1 MATTG
6 VLPFVRGVD
15 FSKNDFQDEKFPER
29 ICSLTGLRWLRLNN
43 VGLENIPSQI
53 TQLDKVEHLSV
64 NNNKLHAIPS
74 RITTLQNLRVLR
86 ARNNNLTNYGVPIGL
101 FELEDLS
108 TVDLSYNNLK
118 ECPAELE
125 NARTLL
131 VLNLSNNEIEVIPN
145 QVFIN
150 LTDLMILDLSN
161 NKLETLP
168 PQMRRLTNLQTLIL
182 NNNPMLHAQL
192 RQLPA
197 LVNLQCLHMRNTQR
211 TISNMPAGVESLTNL
226 CDVDVS
232 QNELPAV
239 PEALYKLEGLKRLNL
254 ADNNIR
260 ELSNGGVEM
269 WAKLETLN
277 LSRNQLKVL
286 PQNLTKCVFLKRL
299 YVNCNELTFGGI
311 PAGIGKLFDLE
322 VFEAASNNLEM
333 IPEGLCRCGKLRRLI
348 LNNNRLYTL
357 PETIHYLTELE
368 TLQLDDNPDMT
379 MPAKPPE
386 LNPKV
391 DEFYNIDFTL
401 DRQLRDG
408 TAKTLGVAG
417 ATTTSSST
425 DGGVGARTSSV
436 SSTKEERGDPLA
448 RKKRL
453 QRMGMSRKESVES
466 ESDKS
471 DLVESSKKVLRGMKD
486 MAKVDKTQLATD
498 WSKEGEK
505 RPKAWQEHLQGPRLS
520 YRDIYDP
527 EVGQIPGIE
536 VWEIENFL
544 PNPLDEYAFGK
555 FFNGDCY
562 IVLNTTVHEEH
573 GNLNWA
579 IYFWIGET
587 ATLDKKACAAMHAVN
602 LRNFLG
608 ARCRTIREEQG
619 DESDD
624 FLALFDF
631 SLTYIDG
638 GRTPSGFYAV
648 EEKEYITR
656 FYRVSGSVKVELT
669 ALPQDWRYL
678 DSRNVYILDSGL
690 TIFIWNGDDAK
701 GVTKAKAR
709 LMGEKINKFER
720 KGEAN
725 LYTVTQGNEP
735 DELWEL
741 LGGQPDEEIG
751 QGNAIPDPYPPR
763 LYQVGLGQGYLE
775 LPQVHVPHNK
785 LTQKVLDSKH
795 VYILDCITDIFVW
808 IGKKSTRFVRAAA
821 VKLSQE
827 LCNMLNRPKNA
838 LITRILENTESQ
850 IFKSKFINW
859 DDVLAVDYSRAANE
873 QPGMVPP
880 APTATSTTGV
890 NKTETLKKNV
900 VEKPKADLTA
910 LFMPRQTLMTEEEA
924 VALSEEWNEELDRI
938 ESFVLEG
945 NKFIRLPD
953 EEFGLFHSG
962 DCYVFLC
969 RYWVPPEETPPK
981 EGGGGEEDEEEE
993 EEQEEDFK
1001 CVVYFWQGRDASNM
1015 GWLNF
1020 TFSLQKKFETLFGD
1034 KLEVVKQFQQQE
1046 NIKFL
1051 SHFKRKFVIRQTR
1064 RKEEPKEG
1072 KAPIE
1077 LFHLRANG
1085 GPLCTR
1091 CIQVEASAASLHSA
1105 HCYVL
1110 RVPFDAQGTTGITY
1124 VWKGNHALP
1133 QEARVALD
1141 IATDLN
1147 KEGYSLQEINEG
1159 EEPEN
1164 FFWVGLGG
1172 KKPYDTSSVSTSGLA
1187 RLFRCSNEKGF
1198 FAVTEKCADFCQ
1210 DDLPDEDIMILD
1222 SGEEIFI
1229 WVGPK
1234 ASQVELKLAY
1244 KSAQTYLKALTV
1256 KGEKREKKLFLTVK
1270 NKESRRFTRN
1280 FHAWAHH
1287 KSTVVDPVEEKR
1299 LIQKA
1304 IMKRKM
1310 QGAREA
1316 ISSNVAAKSSAS
1328 GSSKLLR
1335 QPPPPPIAAPGGW
1348 RGPEEPI
1355 PEGADETDA

>member
-53 TQLDKVEHLSV
+53 TQLEKVEHLSV

-86 ARNNNLTNYGVPIGL
+86 ARNNQLTNYGVPIGL

-125 NARTLL
+125 NAKTLL

-226 CDVDVS
+226 CDVDLS
-232 QNELPAV
+232 QNDLPSV
-239 PEALYKLEGLKRLNL
+239 PEAIYKLEALKRLNL
-254 ADNNIR
+254 ADNAIR
-260 ELSNGGVEM
+260 ELSNGGVEF

-299 YVNCNELTFGGI
+299 YVNCNQLTFGGI

-357 PETIHYLTELE
+357 PETIHYLTALD

-417 ATTTSSST
+417 ATTTSTSSDAAGPGEGLSRKSST
-425 DGGVGARTSSV
+425 SLKGERGDAMARKRRLQGIGARTSV
-436 SSTKEERGDPLA
+436 D
-448 RKKRL
+448 
-453 QRMGMSRKESVES
+453 S

-562 IVLNTTVHEEH
+562 IVLHTTVHEEH

-624 FLALFDF
+624 FLALFNF

-678 DSRNVYILDSGL
+678 DSSNVYILDSGL
-690 TIFIWNGDDAK
+690 TIFIWNGDDSK

-725 LYTVTQGNEP
+725 LYTVAQGNEP

-741 LGGQPDEEIG
+741 LGGQPDEDIG
-751 QGNAIPDPYPPR
+751 QGTAIPDPYPPR

-873 QPGMVPP
+873 QPGMLPP
-880 APTATSTTGV
+880 PPTQTSQTGV

-924 VALSEEWNEELDRI
+924 TALSEEWNEELDRI

-969 RYWVPPEETPPK
+969 RYWVPPEETAPK
-981 EGGGGEEDEEEE
+981 EGGEEEE
-993 EEQEEDFK
+993 EEEDQEEDFK

-1020 TFSLQKKFETLFGD
+1020 TFSLQKKFEMLFGD

-1085 GPLCTR
+1085 GPLSTR
-1091 CIQVEASAASLHSA
+1091 CIHVEASAASLHSS

-1124 VWKGNHALP
+1124 TWKGSYASLA
-1133 QEARVALD
+1133 EAKIALD

-1172 KKPYDTSSVSTSGLA
+1172 KKPYDTSSTATAA

-1244 KSAQTYLKALTV
+1244 KSAQTYLKALCL

-1287 KSTVVDPVEEKR
+1287 KSAVADPVEEKR
-1299 LIQKA
+1299 LLQKA

-1316 ISSNVAAKSSAS
+1316 ISSNVASKSAAS

-1335 QPPPPPIAAPGGW
+1335 LPPPPPVAAPGGW
-1348 RGPEEPI
+1348 RGPEEEAI
-1355 PEGADETDA
+1355 PEGADETEA

>member
-6 VLPFVRGVD
+6 VLPFVRGID
-15 FSKNDFQDEKFPER
+15 FSKNNFHDDKFPER
-29 ICSLTGLRWLRLNN
+29 ICNLTGLRWLRLNN
-43 VGLENIPSQI
+43 VGLENIPDQI
-53 TQLDKVEHLSV
+53 TQLKKVEHLSV

-74 RITTLQNLRVLR
+74 RITLLPNLRVLR
-86 ARNNNLTNYGVPIGL
+86 ARNNQLTNYGVPIGI

-108 TVDLSYNNLK
+108 TVDLSYNKLR

-150 LTDLMILDLSN
+150 LTDLMILDLSD

-192 RQLPA
+192 RQLPS
-197 LVNLQCLHMRNTQR
+197 LVSLQCLHMRNTQR
-211 TISNMPAGVESLTNL
+211 TISNMPSGVESLTNL
-226 CDVDVS
+226 CDVDLS

-239 PEALYKLEGLKRLNL
+239 PEALYKLEALKRLNL
-254 ADNNIR
+254 SDNSIR
-260 ELSNGGVEM
+260 ELSNGGVEF

-277 LSRNQLKVL
+277 LSRNQIKVL
-286 PQNLTKCVFLKRL
+286 PQNLTKCQYLKRL
-299 YVNCNELTFGGI
+299 YLNCNQLTFGGI
-311 PAGIGKLFDLE
+311 PAGIGKLYDLE

-348 LNNNRLYTL
+348 LNNNRLFTL

-368 TLQLDDNPDMT
+368 TLQLDDNPEMT

-401 DRQLRDG
+401 ERQLRDG
-408 TAKTLGVAG
+408 TAKNHGVLGAP
-417 ATTTSSST
+417 ASST
-425 DGGVGARTSSV
+425 EDSAKP
-436 SSTKEERGDPLA
+436 TKEERDPLG

-453 QRMGMSRKESVES
+453 QRYGRKESHDS
-466 ESDKS
+466 ESDRT

-505 RPKAWQEHLQGPRLS
+505 RPKAWQDQLQGPRLS
-520 YRDIYDP
+520 YRDLYDP
-527 EVGQIPGIE
+527 EVGQIPGLE
-536 VWEIENFL
+536 CWEIENFL

-555 FFNGDCY
+555 FFTGDCY
-562 IVLNTTVHEEH
+562 IILNTTLNEEH
-573 GNLNWA
+573 GNLSWQ
-579 IYFWIGET
+579 IWFWIGES

-602 LRNFLG
+602 LRNLLG

-619 DESDD
+619 DESEE

-638 GRTPSGFYAV
+638 GRTPSGFFAV
-648 EEKEYITR
+648 EEKEYISR

-678 DSRNVYILDSGL
+678 DSKNVYILDSGL

-720 KGEAN
+720 KGDAN
-725 LYTVTQGNEP
+725 LYTITQGNEP
-735 DELWEL
+735 EEFWDL
-741 LGGQPDEEIG
+741 LGGQPEEDIG
-751 QGNAIPDPYPPR
+751 DGAAIPDPYPPR

-775 LPQVHVPHNK
+775 LPQVHVPYNK
-785 LTQKVLDSKH
+785 LTQKVLVSKN

-850 IFKSKFINW
+850 IFKSKFVNW
-859 DDVLAVDYSRAANE
+859 DDVLSVDYSKSARE
-873 QPGMVPP
+873 QPGMPAPP
-880 APTATSTTGV
+880 ATKPKPPVGDLQKAII
-890 NKTETLKKNV
+890 
-900 VEKPKADLTA
+900 EKPKVDLSA
-910 LFMPRQTLMTEEEA
+910 LFMQRQSTMSEEEA
-924 VALSEEWNEELDRI
+924 TALSEEWNEELDRI
-938 ESFVLEG
+938 ESFVMEG
-945 NKFIRLPD
+945 SKFVRLPD
-953 EEFGLFHSG
+953 EEFGLFYSG

-969 RYWVPPEETPPK
+969 RYWVPPEETPAK
-981 EGGGGEEDEEEE
+981 EGEEEEQE

-1051 SHFKRKFVIRQTR
+1051 SHFKRKFVIRQSR
-1064 RKEEPKEG
+1064 RKVPPADG

-1091 CIQVEASAASLHSA
+1091 CIQVEASAVQLNSGF
-1105 HCYVL
+1105 CFIL
-1110 RVPFDAQGTTGITY
+1110 RVPFDAQGSTGITY
-1124 VWKGNHALP
+1124 VWKGSHAAAGD
-1133 QEARVALD
+1133 ARLALD
-1141 IATDLN
+1141 IATELN
-1147 KEGYSLQEINEG
+1147 KEEYSLQEINEG

-1172 KKPYDTSSVSTSGLA
+1172 KKAFDKFSSFMGTA
-1187 RLFRCSNEKGF
+1187 RLYRCSNEKGYF
-1198 FAVTEKCADFCQ
+1198 GVTEKCSDFCQ
-1210 DDLPDEDIMILD
+1210 DDLADDDIMILD
-1222 SGEEIFI
+1222 SGEDVFL

-1244 KSAQTYLKALTV
+1244 KSAQTYIKALGIR
-1256 KGEKREKKLFLTVK
+1256 GEKRTKKLFLTVK
-1270 NKESRRFTRN
+1270 DKESRRFTRN
-1280 FHAWAHH
+1280 FHAWSHH
-1287 KSTVVDPVEEKR
+1287 KNAVVDPVEEK
-1299 LIQKA
+1299 LQLQKA
-1304 IMKRKM
+1304 IMRKRM
-1310 QGAREA
+1310 QGAKQA
-1316 ISSNVAAKSSAS
+1316 ISKNVAAKSQAA
-1328 GSSKLLR
+1328 GASKLLR
-1335 QPPPPPIAAPGGW
+1335 LPPPPPVAAPGGW
-1348 RGPEEPI
+1348 RGPEKDI
-1355 PEGADETDA
+1355 PESTDEPNESQA